1 MAGVGVGLSGLAD
14 PHPHVLVEVLGGVL
28 GQDVVGPVANLAGG
42 PGVTDA
48 ADVRVEAFE
57 QRRHPG
63 TPGLGQHH
71 LEAGEPFEHARKDQL
86 HQRAFGVER
95 HLIDVEQ
102 HRHRVGAVVRVARTA
117 VDVDRHL
124 EVLQH
129 LPQRVVAAVVQRLHP
144 LDVRGDV
151 GQQDAPAQ
159 AVLLDPAHV
168 GDGVVH
174 IVEEDLAHACPAL
187 RILVAPVDQPSVVG
201 RHPGMAVAILLVGRR
216 LGEQHEAGEERRDGV
231 GEHHLG
237 GDAVGLLLGVAHL
250 VVPVAQLPLVA
261 QILVRVL
268 VLAAPG
274 VEVGNELGVEVLPIG
289 LVAAAGVAVGRDD
302 RVRRSGAGFSI
313 GCLGG
318 YRFGECHGANLPWS
332 WAAMTA
338 CGDGLA
344 PTNVASSRTRSR
356 ALRQRSRSPCRPSG

>member
-1 MAGVGVGLSGLAD
+1 VGIVAAPHELVQADDVAGVGVGLSGLAD

-28 GQDVVGPVANLAGG
+28 GQDVVGPVTDLAGG

-63 TPGLGQHH
+63 TPGLGEHH
-71 LEAGEPFEHARKDQL
+71 LEAGEPLEDAREDQL
-86 HQRAFGVER
+86 HQGAFGVER
-95 HLIDVEQ
+95 HLVDVEQ
-102 HRHRVGAVVRVARTA
+102 HRHRVGAVVRVARAA

-129 LPQRVVAAVVQRLHP
+129 LPQGVVAAVVQRLHP

-151 GQQDAPAQ
+151 GQQDAAAQ

-168 GDGVVH
+168 GDRIVD
-174 IVEEDLAHACPAL
+174 IVEEDLADAGTAL
-187 RILVAPVDQPSVVG
+187 GKLVAPIDQPAVVG
-201 RHPGMAVAILLVGRR
+201 RHPGMAVAVLLVGRR

-237 GDAVGLLLGVAHL
+237 GDAVCLLLGVAHL

-261 QILVRVL
+261 QVLVRVL

-274 VEVGNELGVEVLPIG
+274 VKVRNELGVEVLPIG
-289 LVAAAGVAVGRDD
+289 LVAAAGVTVGRND
-302 RVRRSGAGFSI
+302 RVGGGGAACSI

-332 WAAMTA
+332 
-338 CGDGLA
+338 
-344 PTNVASSRTRSR
+344 
-356 ALRQRSRSPCRPSG
+356 